1 MLKIHKM
8 SARVPIGEREQVND
22 GGGILK
28 LDGRIFTPVFN
39 PNFVLDEKPNQKSLK
54 CHCN

>member
-22 GGGILK
+22 GGDFKVGWKNIHPC
-28 LDGRIFTPVFN
+28 F
-39 PNFVLDEKPNQKSLK
+39 
-54 CHCN
+54 